1 MRRLLTFLV
10 LTLLAPVVR
19 ADCLSSS
26 PTRQCSECACNIG
39 REKDARPRVYVNE
52 EGRILFG
59 DAPAR
64 ITALNTSFVVQR
76 ATPPGG
82 NACAPAS
89 TLYTGQIYL
98 QAPGLSD
105 GNCWKAAA
113 SPSWVALGP
122 CAVCY

>member
-1 MRRLLTFLV
+1 MLRLLPL
-10 LTLLAPVVR
+10 LALALLAPPAG
-19 ADCLSSS
+19 ADCLSTS
-26 PTRQCSECACNIG
+26 PGRQCSDCACNIG

-64 ITALNTSFVVQR
+64 VTALNTTFVVQR
-76 ATPPGG
+76 AAPPGG
-82 NACAPAS
+82 DACAPAT
-89 TLYTGQIYL
+89 TLYSGQIYL

-105 GNCWKAAA
+105 GNCWKTPA